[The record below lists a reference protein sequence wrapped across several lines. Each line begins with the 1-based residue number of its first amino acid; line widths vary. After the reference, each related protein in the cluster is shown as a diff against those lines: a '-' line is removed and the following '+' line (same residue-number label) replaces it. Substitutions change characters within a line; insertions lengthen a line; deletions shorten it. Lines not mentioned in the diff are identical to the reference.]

1 MNVMEIY
8 RSVQGEGTL
17 MGVPTTFVRFFA
29 CNLRCAWCFVPDTP
43 VLMADWSWRRL
54 GDLRIGDALLGIERP
69 NTRGSHQ
76 RLVKAT
82 VEHTSVRLAP
92 TVTVNGEVRCTPD
105 HKFWLTGKNRE
116 KRSAVHSGW
125 REVER
130 AVEMR
135 ALFVTEPAE
144 PAKQVCQEAYALG
157 YLAGMADGDGT
168 FYTLRKGNG
177 RYKRFR
183 LALREQAL
191 LDRFQQYAA
200 QAGFALRES
209 THTHT
214 GFTGP
219 GVLPCLWLT
228 VSAEADRFQQ
238 LLLQNGS
245 CEFWYWGYLGGILDA
260 EGSLSNNALRI
271 AQEKVNQAIRSRI
284 RTVLDTLRIT
294 YREEEQ
300 GYYLSGAEGE
310 RWRILASAR
319 PSKLSIINS
328 SYGHTPHF
336 SRVIETVEPTGLVE
350 PVVTL
355 TTSCGSYI
363 AGGYVVKNCDTKYSW
378 SVKEGGTWE
387 DLTPEQVAEQV
398 GALGARHV
406 VLTGGEP
413 TLQRDLGALAGL
425 LKAAGHHLT
434 VETNTTVFPEAAAPL
449 VDLWSLSPKLV
460 SAGRGYLRYPVVERF
475 LAALRPGQQQWKFVV
490 RDDDDEAAL
499 RSFLERYP
507 AFAEA
512 ALPLVLQPEGDTAT
526 PDYPAALGRLA
537 ERLRD
542 PFWDRYFARVLPQMH
557 VIVWGRRRWV

>member
-54 GDLRIGDALLGIERP
+54 GDLTIGDTVLGVERP
-69 NTRGSHQ
+69 DTPGSHQ

-82 VEHTSVRLAP
+82 VEYTSVRLAP
-92 TVTVNGEVRCTPD
+92 TVTVNDEVRCTPD
-105 HKFWLTGKNRE
+105 HKFWLTGKDRE

-130 AVEMR
+130 AVGMR

-144 PAKQVCQEAYALG
+144 PSERACQEAYTLG

-168 FYTLRKGNG
+168 FYTLRK
-177 RYKRFR
+177 
-183 LALREQAL
+183 
-191 LDRFQQYAA
+191 
-200 QAGFALRES
+200 
-209 THTHT
+209 
-214 GFTGP
+214 
-219 GVLPCLWLT
+219 
-228 VSAEADRFQQ
+228 
-238 LLLQNGS
+238 
-245 CEFWYWGYLGGILDA
+245 
-260 EGSLSNNALRI
+260 
-271 AQEKVNQAIRSRI
+271 
-284 RTVLDTLRIT
+284 
-294 YREEEQ
+294 
-300 GYYLSGAEGE
+300 
-310 RWRILASAR
+310 
-319 PSKLSIINS
+319 SIINS

-336 SRVIETVEPTGLVE
+336 SRVIEAVEPTGLVE

-387 DLTPEQVAEQV
+387 DLAPEQVAARV

-413 TLQRDLGALAGL
+413 TLQRELGALAGM

-449 VDLWSLSPKLV
+449 IDLWSLSPKLV

-499 RSFLERYP
+499 RAFLERYP
-507 AFAEA
+507 AFAED